1 MAMAMTMMVTV
12 VIAMTMMIVTMPMS
26 MLMVCMVGWIISTD
40 SHGVTPLRV
49 LVIEILK
56 YDIML
61 LRKIWLITIIFKT
74 SFIKTIRL
82 KTIYKS
88 LNKKIEP
95 PLNIYSLMKRLKV
108 TLRQL
113 HTDFIFF

>member
-1 MAMAMTMMVTV
+1 MAMTMMVMV
-12 VIAMTMMIVTMPMS
+12 VTAMPMS
-26 MLMVCMVGWIISTD
+26 VLMICMVGWIISTD
-40 SHGVTPLRV
+40 SHGVTPLRI

-61 LRKIWLITIIFKT
+61 LRKIWLIKIRFKT
-74 SFIKTIRL
+74 SFIKTISI
-82 KTIYKS
+82 KTIYKG

-108 TLRQL
+108 TLMATA
-113 HTDFIFF
+113 H